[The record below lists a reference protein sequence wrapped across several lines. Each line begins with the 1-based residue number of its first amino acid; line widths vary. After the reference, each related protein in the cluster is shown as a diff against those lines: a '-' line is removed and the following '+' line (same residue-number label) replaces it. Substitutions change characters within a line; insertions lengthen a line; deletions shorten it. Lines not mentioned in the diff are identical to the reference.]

1 MPRSREVAARCQ
13 TQRVATEAVI
23 RLVDVASTH
32 DLRRLVLREGRAD
45 ADVHYGEDLLAD
57 TFHLAALGDSGDV
70 VGVATFAPC
79 PTERRPGA
87 AAWRLRGMAVH
98 PEAQGGGI
106 GSALLRVAVDRLGHR
121 GVEVLWADGRD
132 AALPFYERHGWS
144 VEGDGFLAAGAIPHH
159 LVVLDLRP
167 TGP

>member
-1 MPRSREVAARCQ
+1 MIREVD
-13 TQRVATEAVI
+13 
-23 RLVDVASTH
+23 LVTTH
-32 DLRRLVLREGRAD
+32 DLRRLVLREGSAD
-45 ADVHYGEDLLAD
+45 ADVHYDEDLLAG
-57 TFHLAALGDSGDV
+57 TFHLGALGAGGNV

-98 PEAQGGGI
+98 PGAQGGGI
-106 GSALLRVAVDRLGHR
+106 GSALLRVAVDRLGDG

-159 LVVLDLRP
+159 VVVLDLVP